1 MVKKADEIIL
11 KFDDEERWSE
21 EGAKLFKEVM
31 ESIEEVRTMDIHC
44 KE

>member
-11 KFDDEERWSE
+11 KFGDDERWSE